1 MSLIDTPR
9 ANRIHIG
16 IYGKRNVGKSSL
28 VNAITGQSVAVVSEI
43 AGTTTDPVYK
53 AMELYPI
60 GPVVFIDT
68 AGVDDTGDLGEL
80 RVDRTRDATR
90 KTDIALV
97 VFAAEPDV
105 EAEWVADLT
114 RRGIPVVAVVN
125 KADELDDAEAV
136 RAEVVRRFGVRTVVV
151 SARTG
156 HNVSAIREAIITEL
170 PDDAPASITGALAE
184 PGDLVLLVMP
194 QDIQAPKGRLIL
206 PQVQTLRDLLDK
218 KCLVMSCTT
227 DKLEETLA
235 ALSRPPKLII
245 TDSQVFPVVHAAKP
259 AESLLT
265 SFSVLFASYKGDITA
280 FVEGAEGIGRLTAT
294 SRVLIAE
301 SCTHAPLEEDIG
313 RIKIPALLRRRF
325 GDSLTIDIV
334 AGPDPLPEL
343 ASYDLVIHCGGCM
356 FNRRHVLSRIQ
367 EAQELG
373 LPITNYGITIAY
385 LSGILDKISLP
396 AAR

>member
-1 MSLIDTPR
+1 MSLLDTPR
-9 ANRIHIG
+9 ANRLHIG
-16 IYGKRNVGKSSL
+16 LYGKRNVGKSSL
-28 VNAITGQSVAVVSEI
+28 VNAVTGQSVAVVSEI

-53 AMELYPI
+53 AMELHGV

-68 AGVDDTGDLGEL
+68 AGVDDDGELGRL

-90 KTDIALV
+90 KTDVALV
-97 VFAAEPDV
+97 VFAASPDV
-105 EAEWVADLT
+105 EAEWIADLQ
-114 RRGIPVVAVVN
+114 RRDIPVVGVVN
-125 KADELDDAEAV
+125 KADELADAEAV
-136 RAEVVRRFGVRTVVV
+136 RAEVERRFGVRTIVV

-156 HNVSAIREAIITEL
+156 ENVAEVREAIIRAL
-170 PDDAPASITGALAE
+170 PDDEPVSITGALAQ

-227 DKLEETLA
+227 DKLDETLA
-235 ALSRPPKLII
+235 ALSRPPSLII
-245 TDSQVFPVVHAAKP
+245 TDSQVFPVVHAKKP

-265 SFSVLFASYKGDITA
+265 SFSVLFASYKGDIAA
-280 FVEGAEGIGRLTAT
+280 FVEGAAGIDLLTAT

-313 RIKIPALLRRRF
+313 RVKIPALLRRRF
-325 GDSLTIDIV
+325 GDTLEIDIV
-334 AGPDPLPEL
+334 AGPDPLVDL
-343 ASYDLVIHCGGCM
+343 GSYDLVIHCGGCM
-356 FNRRHVLSRIQ
+356 FNRRHVLSRID
-367 EAQELG
+367 EAREHG
-373 LPITNYGITIAY
+373 VPITNYGITIAH
-385 LSGILDKISLP
+385 LSGILDQIALP

>member
-9 ANRIHIG
+9 ANRLHIG

-28 VNAITGQSVAVVSEI
+28 VNAITGQSVAVVSEV

-53 AMELYPI
+53 AMEIHGI

-68 AGVDDTGDLGEL
+68 AGVDDSGELGEL

-125 KADELDDAEAV
+125 KADELDDAEAI
-136 RAEVVRRFGVRTVVV
+136 RAEVARRFGLRTVVV

-156 HNVSAIREAIITEL
+156 QNVAAIREAIITEL
-170 PDDAPASITGALAE
+170 PDDEPASITGALAE

-227 DKLEETLA
+227 DKLTETLA

-325 GDSLTIDIV
+325 GDTLTIDTV

-367 EAQELG
+367 EATEIG

>member
-1 MSLIDTPR
+1 MSLLDTPR
-9 ANRIHIG
+9 ANRLHIG
-16 IYGKRNVGKSSL
+16 VYGKRNVGKSSL
-28 VNAITGQSVAVVSEI
+28 VNAITGQSVAVVSEV

-68 AGVDDTGDLGEL
+68 AGVDDEGALGEL

-97 VFAAEPDV
+97 VFAGPPDV
-105 EAEWVADLT
+105 EAEWVADLV
-114 RRGIPVVAVVN
+114 RRGIPVIGVLN
-125 KADELDDAEAV
+125 KADEIDDPEGL
-136 RAEVVRRFGVRTVVV
+136 RAEVARRFGVRTIVV

-156 HNVSAIREAIITEL
+156 TNVAAIREAIITEL
-170 PDDAPASITGALAE
+170 PDDEPTSITGALAE

-227 DKLEETLA
+227 DKLDETLA

-245 TDSQVFPVVHAAKP
+245 TDSQVFSVVHAKKP
-259 AESLLT
+259 ATSLLT
-265 SFSVLFASYKGDITA
+265 SFSVLFASYKGDIGA
-280 FVEGAEGIGRLTAT
+280 FVDGAAGIGRLTAT

-313 RIKIPALLRRRF
+313 RVKIPALLRKRF
-325 GDSLTIDIV
+325 GETVTIDVV
-334 AGPDPLPEL
+334 AGPDPLEDL
-343 ASYDLVIHCGGCM
+343 GSYDLVIHCGGCM
-356 FNRRHVLSRIQ
+356 FNRQHVLSRIR
-367 EAQELG
+367 EAHELG
-373 LPITNYGITIAY
+373 IPITNYGITIAY
-385 LSGILDKISLP
+385 LSGILDQISLP
-396 AAR
+396 RPR

>member
-1 MSLIDTPR
+1 MSLLDTPR
-9 ANRIHIG
+9 ANRLHIG
-16 IYGKRNVGKSSL
+16 VYGKRNVGKSSL

-68 AGVDDTGDLGEL
+68 AGVDDDGALGEL

-90 KTDIALV
+90 KTDVALV
-97 VFAAEPDV
+97 VFTAAPDV
-105 EAEWVADLT
+105 EADWVADLV
-114 RRGIPVVAVVN
+114 RRGIPVIAVVN
-125 KADELDDAEAV
+125 KADELDDAEAI
-136 RAEVVRRFGVRTVVV
+136 RAEVAGRFGVRTVVV

-156 HNVSAIREAIITEL
+156 ENVAAIREALITEL
-170 PDDAPASITGALAE
+170 PDDEPMSITGALAE
-184 PGDLVLLVMP
+184 AGDLVLLVMP

-227 DKLEETLA
+227 DKLDETLA

-245 TDSQVFPVVHAAKP
+245 TDSQVFGVVHEKKP

-265 SFSVLFASYKGDITA
+265 SFSVLFASYKGDIGA
-280 FVEGAEGIGRLTAT
+280 FVDGAEGIGRLTAT

-313 RIKIPALLRRRF
+313 RVKIPALLRKRF
-325 GDSLTIDIV
+325 GDTVTIDIV
-334 AGPDPLPEL
+334 AGPDPLTDL
-343 ASYDLVIHCGGCM
+343 ATYDLVIHCGGCM
-356 FNRRHVLSRIQ
+356 FNRQHVLSRIR
-367 EAQELG
+367 EAHELG
-373 LPITNYGITIAY
+373 IPITNYGITIAY
-385 LSGILDKISLP
+385 LSGILDQISLP
-396 AAR
+396 RPR

>member
-1 MSLIDTPR
+1 MSLLDTPR
-9 ANRIHIG
+9 ANRLHIG
-16 IYGKRNVGKSSL
+16 VYGKRNVGKSSL

-68 AGVDDTGDLGEL
+68 AGVDDDGALGEL

-90 KTDIALV
+90 KTDVALV
-97 VFAAEPDV
+97 VFTAAPDV
-105 EAEWVADLT
+105 EADWVADLV
-114 RRGIPVVAVVN
+114 RRGIPVIAVVN
-125 KADELDDAEAV
+125 KADELDDAEAI
-136 RAEVVRRFGVRTVVV
+136 RAEVAGRFGVRTVVV

-156 HNVSAIREAIITEL
+156 ENVAAIREALITEL
-170 PDDAPASITGALAE
+170 PDDEPMSITSALAE
-184 PGDLVLLVMP
+184 AGDLVLLVMP

-227 DKLEETLA
+227 DKLDETLA

-245 TDSQVFPVVHAAKP
+245 TDSQVFGVVHEKKP

-265 SFSVLFASYKGDITA
+265 SFSVLFASYKGDIGA
-280 FVEGAEGIGRLTAT
+280 FVDGAEGIGRLTAT

-313 RIKIPALLRRRF
+313 RVKIPALLRKRF
-325 GDSLTIDIV
+325 GDTVTIDIV
-334 AGPDPLPEL
+334 AGPDPLTDL
-343 ASYDLVIHCGGCM
+343 ATYDLVIHCGGCM
-356 FNRRHVLSRIQ
+356 FNRQHVLSRIR
-367 EAQELG
+367 EAHELG
-373 LPITNYGITIAY
+373 IPITNYGITIAY
-385 LSGILDKISLP
+385 LSGILDQISLP
-396 AAR
+396 RPR